1 MKPSVLIAAGCS
13 WVVGKNVDPEYTF
26 ARQLQQHLGLSEFY
40 SVARNGAN
48 NTEQINKLVDYVNSN
63 HNQYSRIFV
72 LWGITSIYRWEM
84 YTALTDSVEACA
96 VGRGQDELKKEVK
109 YYFSHYFNEDYELK
123 KLNTQV
129 VMLDGY
135 LKSLSIDHLFV
146 NSFQSY
152 QIDSADNKY
161 FYQVTEKDNDMLSL
175 LCRVNNVKI
184 STSSVPFLNLTTP
197 GTQFNNHSVQ
207 ELQRTG
213 WLDQDSAH
221 PTVQAHELIANKLHS
236 YIKEKAQ

>member
-26 ARQLQQHLGLSEFY
+26 ARQLQQHLGLDEFY

-123 KLNTQV
+123 KLNT
-129 VMLDGY
+129 
-135 LKSLSIDHLFV
+135 
-146 NSFQSY
+146 
-152 QIDSADNKY
+152 
-161 FYQVTEKDNDMLSL
+161 
-175 LCRVNNVKI
+175 
-184 STSSVPFLNLTTP
+184 
-197 GTQFNNHSVQ
+197 
-207 ELQRTG
+207 
-213 WLDQDSAH
+213 
-221 PTVQAHELIANKLHS
+221 
-236 YIKEKAQ
+236 